1 MQYLNH
7 MPPQDNSAT
16 ALELA
21 HTVLKAILQTKTG
34 SSLYL
39 DDPDIYDQINLA
51 IDSIEYTISKQ

>member
-1 MQYLNH
+1 
-7 MPPQDNSAT
+7 MPPKDNSVT

-21 HTVLKAILQTKTG
+21 HTVLKAILQSKTG